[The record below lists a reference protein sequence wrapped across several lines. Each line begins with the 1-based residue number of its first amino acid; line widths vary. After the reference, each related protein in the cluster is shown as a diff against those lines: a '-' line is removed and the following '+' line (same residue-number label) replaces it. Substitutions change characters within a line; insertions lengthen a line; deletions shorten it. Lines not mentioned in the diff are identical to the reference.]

1 MDEYPRLAR
10 ALLDAGESP
19 ASIAA
24 FLTVDYGLDH
34 DQAKAAIVLG
44 PHARRRQRTTTGD
57 DSVVAAG
64 ESSALNVHRARLP
77 SEYVV
82 ALVRRS
88 TIVVVVVATFLRGS
102 WVGLPRWKH

>member
-10 ALLDAGESP
+10 ALLDAGERP

-44 PHARRRQRTTTGD
+44 RMLDDDNEQQQATTRSSRR
-57 DSVVAAG
+57 
-64 ESSALNVHRARLP
+64 
-77 SEYVV
+77 
-82 ALVRRS
+82 VR
-88 TIVVVVVATFLRGS
+88 VLR
-102 WVGLPRWKH
+102 

>member
-10 ALLDAGESP
+10 ALLDAGERP

-44 PHARRRQRTTTGD
+44 RMLDNEQQQATTRSSRR
-57 DSVVAAG
+57 
-64 ESSALNVHRARLP
+64 
-77 SEYVV
+77 
-82 ALVRRS
+82 VR
-88 TIVVVVVATFLRGS
+88 VLR
-102 WVGLPRWKH
+102 